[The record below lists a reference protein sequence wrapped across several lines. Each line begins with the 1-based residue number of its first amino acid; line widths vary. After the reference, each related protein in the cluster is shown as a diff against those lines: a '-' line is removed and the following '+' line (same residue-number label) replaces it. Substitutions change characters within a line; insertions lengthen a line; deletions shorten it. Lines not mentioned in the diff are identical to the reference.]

1 MKNIFPILVLLSA
14 LSLTVGGISLRL
26 GGLVPVTLTFL
37 TVSAIVIL
45 LIYAAYLFKTGS
57 SKYTS
62 IGVIFGIIA
71 FIVSTNSYHIRG
83 LSEFFTTHLIY
94 LAVSDITMILGF
106 YLFPAIYIVIWVFT
120 KYHSQDNTHDII
132 TDSN

>member
-26 GGLVPVTLTFL
+26 GDLVPVTLTFL
-37 TVSAIVIL
+37 TISAIVIL
-45 LIYAAYLFKTGS
+45 LIYAAYLLKTGS

-62 IGVIFGIIA
+62 IGVIFGIIS
-71 FIVSTNSYHIRG
+71 FIVSTNSYHIHG
-83 LSEFFTTHLIY
+83 LSQFFTTHLIY
-94 LAVSDITMILGF
+94 LAVADTTMILGF

-120 KYHSQDNTHDII
+120 RYRRQDKTHDMI